1 MNRQERR
8 RLGVKKK
15 DPMVSIKQSDINA
28 MKEEATEKGC
38 KLAFNLMLAIPAMVI
53 HDNYGELMK
62 KNGRVERFIDLC
74 MDTYRCYEEGYVTLK
89 ELAQILKD
97 EAGVEIKGW
106 D

>member
-8 RLGVKKK
+8 RLGIKKK

-38 KLAFNLMLAIPAMVI
+38 KMAFNLMLAVPAMVI
-53 HDNYGELMK
+53 HDHYGELMK

-97 EAGVEIKGW
+97 EAGVEIRW
-106 D
+106 